1 MLQLFVICLLKAVGA
16 YFVQHKVQEAMVL
29 DRPAL
34 TKKLR
39 VLLSELAG
47 RVAGRN
53 KDDVTEALV
62 IVMHFCLVSLI
73 FR

>member
-1 MLQLFVICLLKAVGA
+1 L
-16 YFVQHKVQEAMVL
+16 YFFQHKVQEATVM

-34 TKKLR
+34 MKKLR

-53 KDDVTEALV
+53 KEDVTEALALV
-62 IVMHFCLVSLI
+62 LHFCLLI
-73 FR
+73 SAVFFGQA

>member
-1 MLQLFVICLLKAVGA
+1 
-16 YFVQHKVQEAMVL
+16 MVM
-29 DRPAL
+29 DRSAL

-53 KDDVTEALV
+53 KEDVTEALAIVLPPCLEYLPFSV
-62 IVMHFCLVSLI
+62 IS
-73 FR
+73 